1 MKEKNTKELEKV
13 KIIPLGSLVEIREN
27 STFNMK
33 TDCTLCG
40 GDTLLFKEIR
50 NKKYYSCT
58 ECNAVILHP
67 AHYLLPED
75 EKKRY
80 LEHNNDVNDP
90 RYQKSVEPAVNLI
103 KCNFDISHKGLDFGA
118 GTGPVITKLLRDCGY
133 KIDLYDPFFHNDPVM
148 LEKTYDY
155 IVACEV
161 IEHFMK
167 PDKEFK
173 LLKSLLNKN
182 GKLICKTS
190 IFSPDIDFEKWKY
203 KDDATHVIFYQEDT
217 LEWIKNRYNFSSLTI
232 IGQIIIFNA

>member
-1 MKEKNTKELEKV
+1 MKENNTKEPEKV
-13 KIIPLGSLVEIREN
+13 EIIPLGGLGAIGGN
-27 STFNMK
+27 CTFNMK

-58 ECNAVILHP
+58 ECSTVILHP
-67 AHYLLPED
+67 EHHLLPED

-80 LEHNNDVNDP
+80 LEHNNDVDDP
-90 RYQKSVEPAVNLI
+90 RYQKTVEPLVNLV
-103 KCNFDISHKGLDFGA
+103 KCNFDTSHKGLDFGA

-133 KIDLYDPFFHNDPVM
+133 KIDLYDPYFCNEPAM

-182 GKLICKTS
+182 GMLICKTS
-190 IFSPDIDFEKWKY
+190 IYNPDIDFEKWKY
-203 KDDATHVIFYQEDT
+203 KDDATHVIFYQEET
-217 LEWIKNRYNFSSLTI
+217 LKWITNRYNFSSLSI
-232 IGQIIIFNA
+232 EGLIIIFNA